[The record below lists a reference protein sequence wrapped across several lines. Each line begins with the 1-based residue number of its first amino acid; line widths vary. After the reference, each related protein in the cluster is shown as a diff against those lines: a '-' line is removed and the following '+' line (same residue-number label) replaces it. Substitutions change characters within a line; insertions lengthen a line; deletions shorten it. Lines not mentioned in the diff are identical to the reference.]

1 MSKLMWN
8 KVDMKRE
15 QQLKL
20 LTYVK
25 FSANI
30 YQTLIYYKEY

>member
-1 MSKLMWN
+1 MWN

-20 LTYVK
+20 LTCVK
-25 FSANI
+25 FSANLYI
-30 YQTLIYYKEY
+30 KCSFIIKNIN